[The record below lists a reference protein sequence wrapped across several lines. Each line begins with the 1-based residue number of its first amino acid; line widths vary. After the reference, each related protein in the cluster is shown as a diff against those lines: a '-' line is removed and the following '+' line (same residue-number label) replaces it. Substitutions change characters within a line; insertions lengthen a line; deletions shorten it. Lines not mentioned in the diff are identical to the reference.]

1 MIRPSRVSAASS
13 RPLATWPR
21 STVSPATNARAAH
34 DAGNLLANCVASA
47 NASESRER
55 TWSVGIVILAGAL
68 VAYGVA
74 GLALYELVTFL

>member
-1 MIRPSRVSAASS
+1 MEGY
-13 RPLATWPR
+13 
-21 STVSPATNARAAH
+21 ARIAVRGEGDIGGRFWSETAVV
-34 DAGNLLANCVASA
+34 AGEVASA

>member
-1 MIRPSRVSAASS
+1 VEGV
-13 RPLATWPR
+13 R
-21 STVSPATNARAAH
+21 SDRGKGRGGYRWTVLV
-34 DAGNLLANCVASA
+34 GNCGRGRRVASA